1 MMCDVFIPHMCIIFQ
16 VCDFLSAQ
24 IGILVSASMQQV
36 ANFSFKFVGVIEK
49 GNFLNGGVVG

>member
-49 GNFLNGGVVG
+49 GNLLNGE